1 MLAATSDPALLPIPG
16 KALQLR
22 IVGYS
27 DLLAAKPAQAI
38 ESGQSGICNLDV
50 AVLRAYLKYENMI
63 SQNHAPAGTLS
74 VALN

>member
-1 MLAATSDPALLPIPG
+1 MIYLEHALLAATSDPALLPIPG

-38 ESGQSGICNLDV
+38 GSDQSGNL
-50 AVLRAYLKYENMI
+50 
-63 SQNHAPAGTLS
+63 
-74 VALN
+74 